1 MMIHWLQRKGLFC
14 CVFRFSTI
22 FFCFGRIQTMSCKLL
37 LNLVECI
44 RKQAEEQ
51 NKVNEGRELLMR
63 MLEVFVLKFKTIAK
77 IQLPILMNRCK
88 QQQQVQSPPPATPTT
103 TIDIKIEPDL
113 KPEAL
118 ESALNGAGN
127 GQKEEKPRFGF
138 NQTQNINVADYRSL
152 VKTLVFGVKTINWGC
167 TTYKVSEN
175 ILNKIYLNC
184 VFFF

>member
-1 MMIHWLQRKGLFC
+1 MHHVRHQLPLSDLDRAVHLFSKN
-14 CVFRFSTI
+14 VHDDTLAAT
-22 FFCFGRIQTMSCKLL
+22 IQTMSCKLL

-44 RKQAEEQ
+44 RTRSEAQ

-77 IQLPILMNRCK
+77 IQLPILINKCK
-88 QQQQVQSPPPATPTT
+88 QQQQLQSPTPATPTT
-103 TIDIKIEPDL
+103 TIDIKVEPDL

-138 NQTQNINVADYRSL
+138 NQAQNYNVADYRSL

-167 TTYKVSEN
+167 TTCKVGV
-175 ILNKIYLNC
+175 Y
-184 VFFF
+184 